1 MNSRFPDYFFH
12 LFHSSFFHDMGNI
25 VSLPAYAF
33 IAFFRRI
40 FRHGLNIY
48 QEFSNTPD
56 FTSES
61 ITIIGLSL
69 EEAKAIV
76 RQDTWFCPA
85 NRAVQ
90 RFIKAHYDNYG
101 NVVKIERK
109 NTPCEGYILVDT
121 SFDPKAF
128 EYKDLAI
135 SEGMMAAFLF
145 SVNGNNGPFK
155 AMKALCKKAF
165 VAVPTETNE
174 KMFWGHL
181 AYLLANGAIG
191 LAIEWAANPS
201 LNWILNDPLTAT
213 EITIDKDFTIPS
225 LEQEKENFV
234 EAYQKAFETFKKAVA
249 DQTAIENPRIQ
260 TGLQQDLTRFQ
271 SYMGLIQA
279 QNSNN

>member
-1 MNSRFPDYFFH
+1 MSIAQ
-12 LFHSSFFHDMGNI
+12 SI
-25 VSLPAYAF
+25 
-33 IAFFRRI
+33 IAFFAFVRWFVRLL
-40 FRHGLNIY
+40 FRHGMNVY
-48 QEFSNTPD
+48 EEFANSPD
-56 FTSES
+56 FTSD
-61 ITIIGLSL
+61 INIIGLSL

-85 NRAVQ
+85 NRKVQ

-121 SFDPKAF
+121 NFDPKAF
-128 EYKDLAI
+128 EYENLAI
-135 SEGMMAAFLF
+135 NEGMMAAFLF
-145 SVNGNNGPFK
+145 SVHGNNGPFK
-155 AMKALCKKAF
+155 AMKALCEKAF

-181 AYLLANGAIG
+181 SYLLANGAIG
-191 LAIEWAANPS
+191 IAREWHKKS
-201 LNWILNDPLTAT
+201 EVNWILNDPLTAT
-213 EITIDKDFTIPS
+213 EITIDEDFTIPS
-225 LEQEKENFV
+225 LEQGKKDFV

-279 QNSNN
+279 